1 MGDGRTED
9 WETNVHDFTVPLDE
23 ENQENYSF
31 TYVQLRMNATRRGY
45 QPHTQFGSSVRTSY
59 VGQT

>member
-45 QPHTQFGSSVRTSY
+45 QPHTQFGSSVLVT
-59 VGQT
+59 